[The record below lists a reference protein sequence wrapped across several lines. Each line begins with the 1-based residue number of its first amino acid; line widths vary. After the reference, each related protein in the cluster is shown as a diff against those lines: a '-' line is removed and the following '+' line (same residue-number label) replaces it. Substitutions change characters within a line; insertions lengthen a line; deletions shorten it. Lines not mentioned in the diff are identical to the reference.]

1 MPITGPSR
9 TTHMSP
15 TRKLVNLGLT
25 SIHGAHCL
33 APVNNFQTHKQNN
46 QSYQGWREVTS
57 RHDSPPNAD
66 IHFAPE
72 RGGWGSLQR
81 RHVSALPPAPS
92 SVGQAATTRAGT
104 ECGCGHQGRTLQPL
118 VNQRQGMGVQ
128 LIKLS
133 RGNVRGFDS
142 ECSAAS
148 NSPLFKRRLSL
159 YSTEHCL
166 WECLWMCNYSTLWY
180 KKPKSAQA
188 KEVFDEYLGHT
199 EVL

>member
-1 MPITGPSR
+1 MHKAAILTHWIVLETLTPDRHSFEKGCLILLNNSFLQPYWKSISGTYICQSPGPSG

-33 APVNNFQTHKQNN
+33 DPVNNFQAHKQDN

-81 RHVSALPPAPS
+81 RHVSALLPAPS
-92 SVGQAATTRAGT
+92 FVGQAATLRAGT
-104 ECGCGHQGRTLQPL
+104 GCGCGHQRRTLEPL
-118 VNQRQGMGVQ
+118 ANQRQGMGVQ

-133 RGNVRGFDS
+133 WRKCARIWQRGLGR
-142 ECSAAS
+142 
-148 NSPLFKRRLSL
+148 FKRPL
-159 YSTEHCL
+159 
-166 WECLWMCNYSTLWY
+166 M
-180 KKPKSAQA
+180 
-188 KEVFDEYLGHT
+188 
-199 EVL
+199 